1 MAAKHTIRLSQVF
14 LAILFAS
21 IIFFVISLLL
31 VIQKTNEESKNVRA
45 AISVILTQDTIK
57 SQLQLLDS
65 AKRDFVATGSQI
77 YLTNFYNLKTNI
89 RRKATEL
96 NNINLNEDTLNTK
109 KNELYDRVIYLINNS
124 TSIINHRLNSPEDSL
139 LIDQMQG
146 VSEVQTANIYKLAKG
161 LDGRNKN
168 YLYNSNFKKKRNVYR
183 IFWLFIATGILVSA
197 VLFIYYRRIILAFRT
212 QKVSD
217 NLLRYNASLIGN
229 ISDPIITTN
238 NVYQITNWNKYAE
251 QLFGYTEEEVLD
263 KRFAVALSIDTKELY
278 YANNFNSNPEKYHW
292 QQEFVHRHKDGHL
305 IYTQISASTVNDF
318 DGKQIGTVAVIRDI
332 SQHKKM
338 QFQLQDLSDNLQVQV
353 NEKVIELSS
362 IFERITDAFFALDNN
377 WNYSYVNEKA
387 ASLHNRTV
395 EELLGKNIWEENP
408 QILNEPFAHALHK
421 AKSSQLSQNLELY
434 YSKTGQWFQDL
445 IYPSYNGI
453 SVYYH
458 DITDKKQAELS
469 ILKVNQKLNFHI
481 NNTPLAVIEFDVGMN
496 ILQWSAKS
504 EEIFGWQADEA
515 LGKNIFQLDLVHPED
530 QELVY
535 NILSS
540 IPNAED
546 NYNTLHYR
554 SLRKDGIIIYCEWH
568 NSVLRNSADEVIGV
582 MSLIQDITIRKKVEL
597 ELLEAE
603 SKFRSLVEKS
613 MVGVYI
619 IQNNKITYSNPRQQ
633 QIFGYD
639 ENEYVSDFLELIVEE
654 DRNKVIKNFQNSLL
668 GTVPSIRYTIRG
680 KHKDGHIID
689 LDVFGSSTMFQ
700 GEPAVIGTLVDIT
713 DSRKLL
719 KQTQQSE
726 EALKISNERFE
737 LVTKAT
743 NEAIMD
749 WNVNNNSI
757 WGNEAYQKIFM
768 EEEVAPFDFGIFL
781 SKLHKDDEISFREI
795 FMDALMKNE
804 TSIEASFRFK
814 NLHPD
819 YLVLEV
825 KAYLLY
831 NDAGRVYRVLGAIR
845 DVTEETKYQQRIE
858 LAKSLSDNIINSLP
872 GLFYLFNSKGQYYR
886 WNKNLES
893 ITGYTGDEILNNSPL
908 LFFKPEDQGYL
919 TEKISAVFEYGS
931 SEMEADL
938 VTKSGE
944 TIPYYFNGVQID
956 YEGETCLVGTGID
969 ISERVK
975 SQLQLK
981 ESEEKFRSLVEQA
994 ADGIYTTDRKGLIK
1008 NVNSRMAGITGY
1020 SVEELLT
1027 MDILDILVISDPASY
1042 FDFYN
1047 EDLIEFEA
1055 RKKDGSIINIEINAK
1070 KLSDDYYQ
1078 GVLRDITERRK
1089 VEEELKNSA
1098 IKYRLLFNE
1107 NPMPMFMLDLPGE
1120 HFIDVNNAAIKFY
1133 GYDKNEFLKMSMAD
1147 LKPKLMLE
1155 TSIDI
1160 NRNSYWL
1167 HSKRDGQLASLNII
1181 SHHII
1186 YEDKPVK
1193 LILAQDISET
1203 KLAENKLKNSHEQ
1216 LRQLAMHM
1224 EKLREAERTHMARE
1238 IHDEL
1243 GQQLTGLKMDISW
1256 LNKKI
1261 QTEDE
1266 AIKSKLKD
1274 TISLI
1279 DKTVITVRKI
1289 ATDLRPSILD
1299 DLGLIAAME
1308 WQSEEFQK
1316 RSEITTNFNSNVSQ
1330 INIPAELA
1338 TGLFRIYQESL
1349 TNILRH
1355 AEAVEVNSYLRLKDN
1370 NIELIIKDNGKG
1382 FTMENIESKKTLGL
1396 LGMKERITLLGG
1408 SYEINSIPG
1417 NGTNIIINLPLPE

>member
-1 MAAKHTIRLSQVF
+1 MAAKHTIRLSQIF
-14 LAILFAS
+14 LAVLFAS
-21 IIFFVISLLL
+21 IIFFVVSLLL
-31 VIQKTNEESKNVRA
+31 VIKKTDAESKNVRA
-45 AISVILTQDTIK
+45 AISVILKQDTIK
-57 SQLQLLDS
+57 SQLLLLDS

-77 YLTNFYNLKTNI
+77 YLTNFYNIKTSI
-89 RRKATEL
+89 RRNAVEL
-96 NNINLNEDTLNTK
+96 NNFDLNEDTLNAK
-109 KNELYDRVIYLINNS
+109 KSELYDRVLYLINNS
-124 TSIINHRLNSPEDSL
+124 TSIINHRLNSPDDSL
-139 LIDQMQG
+139 LIDQMQA
-146 VSEVQTANIYKLAKG
+146 VSETQTASIYKLAKV

-168 YLYNSNFKKKRNVYR
+168 YLYSSNFKKKRNVYR
-183 IFWLFIATGILVSA
+183 IFWLFITTGILVSA

-212 QKVSD
+212 QKISD

-238 NVYQITNWNKYAE
+238 NLYEITNWNKYAA
-251 QLFGYTEEEVLD
+251 QLFGYTEEEVLN
-263 KRFAVALSIDTKELY
+263 KKFSTALSIDTKEFY
-278 YANNFNSNPEKYHW
+278 YANNFTKEADKNHW
-292 QQEFVHRHKDGHL
+292 QQEFVHRHKDGHF
-305 IYTQISASTVNDF
+305 IYTQISASRVNDF

-332 SQHKKM
+332 SQHKEL

-387 ASLHNRTV
+387 ASLHNKSV
-395 EELLGKNIWEENP
+395 NELLGKNIWEENP
-408 QILNEPFAHALHK
+408 EILGEPFELALRK
-421 AKSSQLSQNLELY
+421 AQATQLSQNLELH
-434 YSKTGQWFQDL
+434 YSKTDQWFQDL

-458 DITDKKQAELS
+458 DITDKKVAELS

-481 NNTPLAVIEFDVGMN
+481 NNTPLAVIEFDIAMN
-496 ILQWSAKS
+496 ILQWSTKA
-504 EEIFGWQADEA
+504 EEIFGWQANEA
-515 LGKNIFQLDLVHPED
+515 LGKNLFELNLIYPED
-530 QELVY
+530 QELVH
-535 NILSS
+535 NILSA
-540 IPNAED
+540 IPNAKD
-546 NYNTLHYR
+546 NYNTLHFR
-554 SLRKDGIIIYCEWH
+554 SLRNDGLVIYCEWH
-568 NSVLRNSADEVIGV
+568 NSILRDGNGIVIGV
-582 MSLIQDITIRKKVEL
+582 MSLIQDITVRKKVEL

-619 IQNNKITYSNPRQQ
+619 IQKNKITYSNPRQQ
-633 QIFGYD
+633 QIFGYE
-639 ENEYVSDFLELIVEE
+639 ENEYVEDFLDLIVDE
-654 DRNKVIKNFQNSLL
+654 DREKVRANFSKALQGSL
-668 GTVPSIRYTIRG
+668 PSIRYSVRG
-680 KHKDGHIID
+680 KHKEGHIID
-689 LDVFGSSTMFQ
+689 LDVFGSGTQFQ

-713 DSRKLL
+713 DSRRLL

-743 NEAIMD
+743 NEAILD
-749 WNVNNNSI
+749 WNVDTSSI
-757 WGNEAYQKIFM
+757 WGNDSYQKIFM
-768 EEEVAPFDFGIFL
+768 EQEVAPFDFEIFL
-781 SKLHKDDEISFREI
+781 SKLHPDDELSFREV
-795 FMDALMKNE
+795 FKEALTQRKN
-804 TSIEASFRFK
+804 SIEASFRFK

-831 NDAGRVYRVLGAIR
+831 NDVGRVYRVLGAIR
-845 DVTEETKYQQRIE
+845 DITQATKYQQHIE

-872 GLFYLFNSKGQYYR
+872 GIFYLFNSEGKYYR
-886 WNKNLES
+886 WNKNMET
-893 ITGYTGDEILNNSPL
+893 ITGYSAEAIQNNSPF
-908 LFFKPEDQGYL
+908 LFFKPEQHAYL
-919 TEKISAVFEYGS
+919 AQKIGEVFTTGS
-931 SEMEADL
+931 SEMETEL
-938 VTKSGE
+938 LTKSGE
-944 TIPYYFNGVQID
+944 VIPYYFNGVQID

-975 SQLQLK
+975 SQQRLK
-981 ESEEKFRSLVEQA
+981 ESEEKFRLLVEQA
-994 ADGIYTTDRKGLIK
+994 ADGIYTTDKMGFLK

-1020 SVEELLT
+1020 TEAELLT
-1027 MDILDILVISDPASY
+1027 MNILDILIINNPAAY
-1042 FDFYN
+1042 FNFYN

-1055 RKKDGSIINIEINAK
+1055 RKKDGNLINIEINAK

-1120 HFIDVNNAAIKFY
+1120 NFIDVNNAAIKFY
-1133 GYDKNEFLKMSMAD
+1133 GYSKSEFLKMSMVD

-1160 NRNSYWL
+1160 NRNSYWV
-1167 HSKRDGQLASLNII
+1167 HSLKSGHLVSLSII

-1193 LILAQDISET
+1193 LILARDISET
-1203 KLAENKLKNSHEQ
+1203 KMAEDKLKNSHEQ

-1261 QTEDE
+1261 KTEDE
-1266 AIKSKLKD
+1266 AIQSKLKD

-1316 RSEITTNFNSNVSQ
+1316 RSEIKTNFTSNVSQ
-1330 INIPAELA
+1330 LNIASELA

-1355 AEAVEVNSYLRLKDN
+1355 AAAAEVNSDLQLNNN
-1370 NIELIIKDNGKG
+1370 NIKLTITDNGKG
-1382 FTMENIESKKTLGL
+1382 FIMENIESKKTLGL

-1408 SYEINSIPG
+1408 NYEIKSTPG
-1417 NGTNIIINLPLPE
+1417 EGTSIIINLPLSE

>member
-1 MAAKHTIRLSQVF
+1 MAAKHTIRLSQIF
-14 LAILFAS
+14 LALLFAS

-31 VIQKTNEESKNVRA
+31 VIQKTDKEGKNVRA
-45 AISVILTQDTIK
+45 AITVILTQDTIK
-57 SQLQLLDS
+57 NQLLLLDS
-65 AKRDFVATGSQI
+65 AKKDFVATGSQI
-77 YLTNFYNLKTNI
+77 YLTEFYKLKTNI

-96 NNINLNEDTLNTK
+96 NNVDLNEDTLNVK
-109 KNELYDRVIYLINNS
+109 KRELYDRIIYLINNS
-124 TSIINHRLNSPEDSL
+124 TAIINHRLNSPEDSI
-139 LIDQMQG
+139 LIGKMQA
-146 VSEVQTANIYKLAKG
+146 VSETQAESINNLAKG
-161 LDGRNKN
+161 LDTRNKN
-168 YLYNSNFKKKRNVYR
+168 YLYESNFKKKRNVYR
-183 IFWLFIATGILVSA
+183 IFWLFIITGTLVSA

-212 QKVSD
+212 QKISD

-238 NVYQITNWNKYAE
+238 NLYQITNWNKYAE
-251 QLFGYTEEEVLD
+251 ELFGYTEEEVLN
-263 KRFAVALSIDTKELY
+263 KRFAEALSIDTKEMY
-278 YANNFNSNPEKYHW
+278 YGNAFRDSPEKFHW
-292 QQEFVHRHKDGHL
+292 QKDFVHQHKNGRL

-332 SQHKKM
+332 SPHKTL

-362 IFERITDAFFALDNN
+362 IFERITDAFFALDND

-408 QILNEPFAHALHK
+408 QILNEPFAHALRK
-421 AKSSQLSQNLELY
+421 AQETQLSQNLELY
-434 YSKTGQWFQDL
+434 YSKTDQWFQDL
-445 IYPSYNGI
+445 IYPSFNGI

-458 DITDKKQAELS
+458 DITDKKQAEIS
-469 ILKVNQKLNFHI
+469 ILKVNQKLKFHI
-481 NNTPLAVIEFDVGMN
+481 NNTPLAVIEFDVEMN
-496 ILQWSAKS
+496 VLQWSYKA
-504 EEIFGWQADEA
+504 EEIFGWKAEEA
-515 LGKNIFQLDLVHPED
+515 QGKNLFQLALVHPDDE
-530 QELVY
+530 EIVS
-535 NILSS
+535 NIVTS
-540 IPNAED
+540 IPTAQD
-546 NYNTLHYR
+546 NYNTLHFR
-554 SLRKDGIIIYCEWH
+554 SLRKDGIVIYCEWH
-568 NSVLRNSADEVIGV
+568 NSILRDAEGVVIGV
-582 MSLIQDITIRKKVEL
+582 MSLIQDITVRKKVEL

-603 SKFRSLVEKS
+603 VKFRSLVEKS

-619 IQNNKITYSNPRQQ
+619 IQQNKITYSNPRQKQ
-633 QIFGYD
+633 MFGYSED
-639 ENEYVSDFLELIVEE
+639 EYVKDFLELIVEE
-654 DRNKVIKNFQNSLL
+654 DRPNVRQNILASLK
-668 GTVPSIRYTIRG
+668 GDMASTRYTVSG
-680 KHKDGHIID
+680 KHKDGHMID
-689 LDVFGSSTMFQ
+689 LDIFGTGTWFQ
-700 GEPAVIGTLVDIT
+700 GEPAVIGTIVDIT
-713 DSRKLL
+713 ESRNLL

-726 EALKISNERFE
+726 EALKISIERFE

-749 WNVNNNSI
+749 WNVENKTI
-757 WGNEAYQKIFM
+757 WGNEAYQKIFL
-768 EEEVAPFDFGIFL
+768 EEQVTPFDFEIFL
-781 SKLHKDDEISFREI
+781 SKLHPEDEVKFREI
-795 FMDALMKNE
+795 FMDALMKSE
-804 TSIEASFRFK
+804 SSIEASFRFK

-831 NDAGRVYRVLGAIR
+831 NENGRVYRVLGAIR
-845 DVTEETKYQQRIE
+845 DITEETKYQQRIE

-872 GLFYLFNSKGQYYR
+872 GIFYLFNQEGKYYR
-886 WNKNLES
+886 WNKNLETIS
-893 ITGYTGDEILNNSPL
+893 GYTAEEILTNTPL
-908 LFFKPEDQGYL
+908 LFFRPEDQAYVAM
-919 TEKISAVFEYGS
+919 KIGGVFENGS
-931 SEMEADL
+931 SEMEVGM

-944 TIPYYFNGVQID
+944 IIPYFFNGVQIY

-969 ISERVK
+969 ISQRVK
-975 SQLQLK
+975 SQTQLK

-994 ADGIYTTDRKGLIK
+994 ADGIYTTDKMGVLL

-1020 SVEELLT
+1020 AVDELLK
-1027 MDILDILVISDPASY
+1027 MNILDILIINNPSAY
-1042 FDFYN
+1042 FNFYD

-1070 KLSDDYYQ
+1070 KLSDDQYQ
-1078 GVLRDITERRK
+1078 GVLRDVTERRK

-1120 HFIDVNNAAIKFY
+1120 NFIDVNNSAIKFY
-1133 GYDKNEFLKMSMAD
+1133 GYTKNEFLKMGMAD
-1147 LKPKLMLE
+1147 LKPKLMVE
-1155 TSIDI
+1155 KAIDM
-1160 NRNSYWL
+1160 NRNSFWL
-1167 HSKRDGQLASLNII
+1167 HTKKDGHLASLNII

-1186 YEDKPVK
+1186 YEGKPVK

-1203 KLAENKLKNSHEQ
+1203 KLAEDKLKNSHEQ

-1261 QTEDE
+1261 KTDDE
-1266 AIKSKLKD
+1266 AIKIKLKD

-1316 RSEITTNFNSNVSQ
+1316 RSEITTNFHSNVSQ
-1330 INIPAELA
+1330 ITISPELA

-1355 AEAVEVNSYLRLKDN
+1355 AEAEEVNSYLKLN
-1370 NIELIIKDNGKG
+1370 NDSIELVIKDNGKG
-1382 FTMENIESKKTLGL
+1382 FIMENIESKKTLGL

-1417 NGTNIIINLPLPE
+1417 NGTNIIISLPMTD